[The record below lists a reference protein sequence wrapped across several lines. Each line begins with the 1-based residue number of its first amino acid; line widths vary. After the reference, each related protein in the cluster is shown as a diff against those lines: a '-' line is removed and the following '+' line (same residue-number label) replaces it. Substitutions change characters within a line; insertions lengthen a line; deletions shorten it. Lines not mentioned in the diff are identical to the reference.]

1 MYSRVFRDYVL
12 IIIYIC
18 IISRAYSQSNDI
30 YFHSNPG
37 NVNVGDA
44 VLISQLILIDEQI
57 TSGILFFRT
66 TGEMSF
72 QEIPMVYNNGS
83 WVGTIS
89 GDRVIEPGIEY
100 VTILNKID
108 GGRISLPKSDDPFAN
123 PLSIKVAALQ
133 KSKND
138 VFQLSGQKVKKR
150 NLSGKYVDADILI
163 LSPEDGSINRPDEIV
178 ISASLFNAPNV
189 DQSDYQILLDGK
201 DLTDLSIISGDV
213 LSLVPDNE
221 LDVGLHSIKLLFK
234 TTFGV
239 DVTPVEWS
247 FNVNKAMKNVS
258 ESFRYKGSISGKSS
272 SNTASGITINQHEL
286 NGKID
291 AELSW
296 IKARMTLRNT
306 SRESKYLQ
314 ALNRSTLSI
323 QITDYL
329 NLHYGDVYPA
339 ISPFILDGKR
349 VNGRHIHVDMPWLDF
364 HYVNGYFSRTVQG
377 QTGIDG
383 AYELALND
391 TDYDSTDGYT
401 FKLHRTGYTFP
412 QQVTA
417 GRIGVSLFRVFNGG
431 IHFLKAKDDFDAI
444 NIDSTTSNSSIFSM
458 DTTLYPNYN
467 LEEYSYDQFLDSL
480 QVNGDTLR
488 IPKKY
493 WSHATPKENLALG
506 FDLETA
512 LDNRKMVFQ
521 FAWNM
526 SLSNSNIWA
535 AAPTTDTLDLLLDT
549 LEDGKILEQY
559 PVEDIGEFIENY
571 GTYFTINPLY
581 MTPILPLDPV
591 AAEKNLFRAIINMPA
606 SAFYF
611 RVKGSYSFNNLFM
624 EYRQIGSEY
633 KSFGNPYLTNNIRE
647 FTINDRLSTLG
658 RRLMIVVGYKYK
670 DNKLSE
676 TVVSPLKTNTISLNT
691 TLVPGPGA
699 PTIVLNIQSIGKDN
713 SLDTINVDN
722 FGNFISD
729 YREDSRALNITASV
743 NIPGNFGRVTTTTSI
758 NVNSISYSDN
768 LASERRKD
776 YLFQK
781 SETQSLSAT
790 ISSRFQIPLKT
801 SLSFNSTRL
810 ATPYLDESFN
820 RYVVESN
827 WTAINSSVQYS
838 MLSNKL
844 RFRGGLD
851 FMTNGKEDDTSI
863 RLYGSK
869 FGCDY
874 DIVTKLTLSLNGTIR
889 INDSK
894 VYNKDEID
902 NDKDGKIDEANENW
916 SINSSGMFIT
926 LGYRF

>member
-1 MYSRVFRDYVL
+1 MFIRIFRDYVL
-12 IIIYIC
+12 IIIYLS
-18 IISRAYSQSNDI
+18 IISVTYSQSNNI

-37 NVNVGDA
+37 NVNVGDE
-44 VLISQLILIDEQI
+44 VLISQLILSEDQI
-57 TSGILFFRT
+57 VSGILFYRII
-66 TGEMSF
+66 GELSY
-72 QEIPMVYNNGS
+72 QEIPMSYSNGS
-83 WVGTIS
+83 WFGIIS
-89 GDRVIEPGIEY
+89 GDRVVEPGIEY
-100 VTILNKID
+100 VTILNKFD
-108 GGRISLPKSDDPFAN
+108 GGRIALPLSNNPFLN
-123 PLSIKVAALQ
+123 PLNIQVTALK
-133 KSKND
+133 KSQDN
-138 VFQLSGQKVKKR
+138 VLQLSGQKVKKR
-150 NLSGKYVDADILI
+150 NLSGQYVDADILI

-213 LSLVPDNE
+213 LSLVPENE

-239 DVTPVEWS
+239 DVTPIEWS
-247 FNVNKAMKNVS
+247 FNVNNAMENVS
-258 ESFRYKGSISGKSS
+258 ESLRYKGSISGKSS
-272 SNTASGITINQHEL
+272 SNTASGITISENEL

-296 IKARMTLRNT
+296 VKARMTLRNT
-306 SRESKYLQ
+306 SRESKYVQ

-329 NLHYGDVYPA
+329 NLHYGDVYPS

-349 VNGRHIHVDMPWLDF
+349 VNGRHIHLDMPWLDF
-364 HYVNGYFSRTVQG
+364 HLVNGYFTRAVQY
-377 QTGIDG
+377 QNRVDG

-417 GRIGVSLFRVFNGG
+417 ARIGLSLFRVFTGG
-431 IHFLKAKDDFDAI
+431 IHFLKAKDDIEAI
-444 NIDSTTSNSSIFSM
+444 DTTASNSSLFTM
-458 DTTLYPNYN
+458 DTTLYTDYK
-467 LEEYSYDQFLDSL
+467 LEQYSYNQFLDSL
-480 QVNGDTLR
+480 SLNGDTLKIR
-488 IPKKY
+488 TKN
-493 WSHATPKENLALG
+493 WTHSTPKENLALG
-506 FDLETA
+506 FDFETA
-512 LDNRKMVFQ
+512 LDNRKMIFQ

-535 AAPTTDTLDLLLDT
+535 GMATKDSLDLLLDT

-559 PVEDIGEFIENY
+559 PVEDIGEFIESY
-571 GTYFTINPLY
+571 GDYFTINPLY
-581 MTPILPLDPV
+581 MTPIIPLDPV

-611 RVKGSYSFNNLFM
+611 RVKGSYAFNNLLM

-676 TVVSPLKTNTISLNT
+676 TVINPLKTNTISLNT

-699 PTIVLNIQSIGKDN
+699 PTIVLNLQSIGKNN

-729 YREDSRALNITASV
+729 NREDSRALNITASV
-743 NIPGNFGRVTTTTSI
+743 NIPGNFNIVTTTTSI

-790 ISSRFQIPLKT
+790 ISARFQIPLKA
-801 SLSFNSTRL
+801 SMSFNSTKL
-810 ATPYLDESFN
+810 VTPYLDASLN

-827 WTAINSSVQYS
+827 WRAMNSSIQYS
-838 MLSNKL
+838 MIDNKL
-844 RFRGGLD
+844 RLRAGLD
-851 FMTNGKEDDTSI
+851 FMTNGKDDDSLI
-863 RLYGSK
+863 RLYGGK

-874 DIVTKLTLSLNGTIR
+874 DIMTKLTLSINSTIR
-889 INDSK
+889 INDSRI
-894 VYNKDEID
+894 YINDEID
-902 NDKDGKIDEANENW
+902 NDNDGEIDESNENW
-916 SINSSGMFIT
+916 SINSSGMYIT
-926 LGYRF
+926 MGYRF